1 MVQSKVQPEIL
12 NRVFGLYY
20 NGRVGTAFT
29 MECKGS
35 QFLVTAKHMFRR
47 SAFPGSTTI
56 GLLTEEGKYTPY
68 EVEIKYP
75 KNQQVDI
82 AVMKLK
88 DNRYISKEYSNPNTS
103 KELALGQDVFYLG
116 FPSGYDK
123 VLMPFSGTK
132 RPIPFI
138 KKACF
143 SGRFNNLHT
152 RMIFDG
158 YVNEGF
164 SGGPVCYKPDSSEI
178 MSIAAVVAHYYPE
191 KQPVINKDCQSVG
204 SYVETNTGIIIA
216 YDISEA
222 VKVAERWNVI

>member
-88 DNRYISKEYSNPNTS
+88 DNQYISKLKN
-103 KELALGQDVFYLG
+103 
-116 FPSGYDK
+116 
-123 VLMPFSGTK
+123 
-132 RPIPFI
+132 
-138 KKACF
+138 
-143 SGRFNNLHT
+143 
-152 RMIFDG
+152 
-158 YVNEGF
+158 
-164 SGGPVCYKPDSSEI
+164 
-178 MSIAAVVAHYYPE
+178 
-191 KQPVINKDCQSVG
+191 
-204 SYVETNTGIIIA
+204 III
-216 YDISEA
+216 
-222 VKVAERWNVI
+222 